1 VFSMKKL
8 SRRDFLKSVG
18 LGAAGLTALDAFGGR
33 SAEALLLK
41 KRTEMPPWKLQ
52 YAEETPTICC
62 YCGVGCG
69 IIIHT
74 RDGKVIGCQGDP
86 DHPINQG
93 ALCPK
98 GQAITDVSFVVAE
111 NERRHSMYERPR
123 VRNPRRL
130 TKVLYRAPFA
140 TEWEEKSWDWALSEI
155 AKRVKATRDATFE
168 RTDADGVTVNR
179 TQAISLLGS
188 ATVNT
193 EENYLMQKMMRG
205 IGAVHIDH
213 CARL

>member
-1 VFSMKKL
+1 MKKL
-8 SRRDFLKSVG
+8 SRRKFLKSIG
-18 LGAAGLTALDAFGGR
+18 IGAASLTVLDVAGSR
-33 SAEALLLK
+33 SAEALLLQ
-41 KRTEMPPWKLQ
+41 KRLDLPPFKLQ

-86 DHPINQG
+86 DHPINEG
-93 ALCPK
+93 ALCSK
-98 GQAITDVSFVVAE
+98 GQAITDFSYVVGQSE
-111 NERRHSMYERPR
+111 RKSSMLPNPRLRNERRI
-123 VRNPRRL
+123 
-130 TKVLYRAPFA
+130 TKILYRAPHSGR
-140 TEWEEKSWDWALSEI
+140 WEEKTWDWALAEI

-168 RTDADGVTVNR
+168 QTDTDGVTVNR

-188 ATVNT
+188 ATVTT
-193 EENYLMQKMMRG
+193 EENYLMQKMMRS
-205 IGAVHIDH
+205 IGVLHLDH